1 VLGRAGLSPVTAPA
15 GPGAPGN
22 SDVDWIAVTAEALEP
37 GEAIGWAASPGCG
50 AVVTFCGTVRDHSP
64 GRPGV
69 VGLVYEAYDEYVV
82 PKLAEVGVEARRRWP
97 TIGRL
102 VMVHRVG
109 ALAVGETA
117 VVVAVSAPHR
127 PSAFAAASFC
137 IDTLK
142 ATVPIWK
149 LETWDG
155 GESWATECRLGPSG
169 L

>member
-1 VLGRAGLSPVTAPA
+1 MTAPA
-15 GPGAPGN
+15 GPGAREDA
-22 SDVDWIAVTAEALEP
+22 DVDWIAVTAEPLKPA
-37 GEAIGWAASPGCG
+37 EAIGWAESPGCG

-69 VGLVYEAYDEYVV
+69 VRLVYEAYDEYVV
-82 PKLAEVGVEARRRWP
+82 PKLAEVAAEARRRWP
-97 TIGRL
+97 TIGRV

-109 ALAVGETA
+109 ALSVGETA
-117 VVVAVSAPHR
+117 VVVAVSTPHR
-127 PSAFAAASFC
+127 PTAFAAASFC

-155 GESWATECRLGPSG
+155 GTSWATECRLEPAGP
-169 L
+169 

>member
-1 VLGRAGLSPVTAPA
+1 MTAPA
-15 GPGAPGN
+15 GSGAPGN
-22 SDVDWIAVTAEALEP
+22 SAVDWIAVTAEALEP

-155 GESWATECRLGPSG
+155 GESWATGCRLGPSG